1 MGQRGG
7 KREGAGRPPGA
18 LNKMNSD
25 IKGMIL
31 EALNMAGGAD
41 YLMQQSKAN
50 PSAFMVLVGKVLPL
64 QLTGANGGPVEMIV
78 TGVRRAI
85 EDDDQVGEQLAIE
98 SGVARDDDE
107 VAE

>member
-1 MGQRGG
+1 MAVGRKTGGRTKGTPNKINGDVRG
-7 KREGAGRPPGA
+7 
-18 LNKMNSD
+18 MV
-25 IKGMIL
+25 L
-31 EALNMAGGAD
+31 EALALAGGAE
-41 YLMQQSKAN
+41 YLRRQSVAS
-50 PSAFMVLVGKVLPL
+50 PAAFLSLVGKVLPL

>member
-1 MGQRGG
+1 MIV
-7 KREGAGRPPGA
+7 GA
-18 LNKMNSD
+18 LQQ
-25 IKGMIL
+25 
-31 EALNMAGGAD
+31 AGGQD
-41 YLMQQSKAN
+41 YLAAQAKLN